1 MKMKGLSGQIYP
13 AAEAKNFYK
22 KVLLFVLPI
31 ALQNLINASVT
42 TADVVMLGKVSETV
56 LSGSSLAGQIQFI
69 LNLIFFGI
77 TSGASVLTA
86 QYWGKKDIRTIEKVI
101 GIALRISLLLGFIF
115 TAITQLF
122 PGKLMSLFTSEQAV
136 IAEGVKYLRIVSYSY
151 LMISVTMIYLNIM
164 RSVERVIISTVV
176 YLVSLIVN
184 VTLNAILI
192 FGLLGAPAMG
202 IRGAALAT
210 LFARF
215 VELILVAWYAHFK
228 NKEIKIRIKDLFGRN
243 PVLFRDFMA
252 YSLPVIMNEM
262 LWGVGYSA
270 YAAIIGHMGSAAVA
284 ANSVAQVAR
293 NMANVVSMGIASAAA
308 VMIGNVIGENR
319 YDLAK
324 VYGKRFSLL
333 AFCAGLFGF
342 VLILGSSPFIV
353 SSMALSEQAVQYLFF
368 MLKVMAVYVIMQA
381 VNSTWIVGV
390 FRAGG
395 DTKFGLILDIAS
407 MWLFSIILAALGA
420 FVFQWSVPVVYLFIM
435 SDELVKLPFS
445 FWRYRSKKWLKNVTR

>member
-1 MKMKGLSGQIYP
+1 MFNKERLYVTV
-13 AAEAKNFYK
+13 EAKIFYK
-22 KVLLFVLPI
+22 KVLLFVLPV

-101 GIALRISLLLGFIF
+101 GIALRISLLLGFAF
-115 TAITQLF
+115 TVVTLLI
-122 PGKLMSLFTSEQAV
+122 PDRLMALFTSEQEV

-184 VTLNAILI
+184 ITLNAILI
-192 FGLLGAPAMG
+192 FGLLGAPALG
-202 IRGAALAT
+202 IQGAALAT
-210 LFARF
+210 LLARF
-215 VELILVAWYAHFK
+215 AELMIVLWYAHFR
-228 NKEIKIRIKDLFGRN
+228 NKDIKIRIGDLFTRN
-243 PVLFRDFMA
+243 PLLFRDFMS

-262 LWGVGYSA
+262 MWGIGYSA

-293 NMANVVSMGIASAAA
+293 NLANVVSMGIASAAA
-308 VMIGNVIGENR
+308 IMIGNVIGENR

-324 VYGKRFSLL
+324 AYGKRFSFL
-333 AFCAGLFGF
+333 ALFAGLFGF
-342 VLILGSSPFIV
+342 TLITGASPFIV
-353 SSMALSEQAVQYLFF
+353 GSMALSEQAEKYLFF
-368 MLKVMAVYVIMQA
+368 MLQVMSVYVIMQA
-381 VNSTWIVGV
+381 INSTWIVGI

-395 DTKFGLILDIAS
+395 DTKIGLVLDIVS
-407 MWLFSIILAALGA
+407 MWLFSIVLAALGA
-420 FVFQWSVPVVYLFIM
+420 FVFKWSVPVVYLFIM

-445 FWRYRSKKWLKNVTR
+445 FWRYHSKKWLRNVTR